1 MNPLLARPLARRARS
16 RKAKSRGVLC
26 AAKRCPRPRPCGC
39 RRRGQWEREPGLGG
53 IRRLRA
59 PRYDA
64 GGARAS
70 VNDSRGRNPHR
81 PHKQCFP
88 RCPVL
93 LHRPRTPLRA
103 REMLVIVV
111 GSPGPSPACFCS
123 KHATRP
129 ATYDSP
135 ADDHARHPS
144 PPRDVLRA
152 AKRPRLD
159 HEHEH
164 ADGEREDSEE
174 YVELV
179 GSGTPRYD
187 AGGDRASTR
196 PGPLAPHR
204 ATRPEQDDA
213 APRARA

>member
-1 MNPLLARPLARRARS
+1 MNTPLAQPLARCARS
-16 RKAKSRGVLC
+16 RNAKCHGVLR
-26 AAKRCPRPRPCGC
+26 AAKRCPRPRSYGC
-39 RRRGQWEREPGLGG
+39 RRRG
-53 IRRLRA
+53 
-59 PRYDA
+59 
-64 GGARAS
+64 
-70 VNDSRGRNPHR
+70 H
-81 PHKQCFP
+81 
-88 RCPVL
+88 PVPF
-93 LHRPRTPLRA
+93 HRPRTPLPA
-103 REMLVIVV
+103 LEMLVIVV

-144 PPRDVLRA
+144 PLPA
-152 AKRPRLD
+152 T
-159 HEHEH
+159 
-164 ADGEREDSEE
+164 EDSEE
-174 YVELV
+174 YVGLV